1 MKKMASTQ
9 QHFCETGFLER
20 PRYFARQLLT
30 PAEMTLEQT
39 YFRDKLRRHN
49 RLLHG
54 WGVVCGAIVCIVP
67 RADGSGPEPWKVKVT
82 PGYALGPFGD
92 EIVIDKPRVVDLR
105 SPATTCAT
113 GESQVDEID
122 PWCSQV
128 FIDRKEGPLYVAVK
142 YKEVICRP
150 VRVQPNGCGCDD
162 SQCEYSRIR
171 DGYEFGVLNE
181 CPDHDPVP
189 PKIEDLIKGPN
200 PKCTECSDNP
210 WLVLAQVEFDA
221 DGSITAINNCECRRI
236 MVSTA
241 PFWRGCEGGIVVI
254 DMPDA
259 IEVTQ
264 GQTGVAIP
272 VPGQNIAPRAEVN
285 FGPGIKIKSRTEP
298 TGTAPLTFT
307 VDVEATATPGP
318 RTLTI
323 VNPDGVSG
331 IRRDAVKVLPKV
343 TPGTA
348 RVKLEDTAPLKVDTA
363 KKRTTRSEGEKPS
376 P

>member
-1 MKKMASTQ
+1 MKNMATTQ

-54 WGVVCGAIVCIVP
+54 WGVVCGAVVCIVP
-67 RADGSGPEPWKVKVT
+67 RSDGSGPEPWKVKVT
-82 PGYALGPFGD
+82 AGYALGPFGD

-128 FIDRKEGPLYVAVK
+128 WIDRREGPVYIAVK

-162 SQCEYSRIR
+162 SQCEYSRVR
-171 DGYEFGVLNE
+171 DGYEFGVLDE
-181 CPDHDPVP
+181 CPNPDPVVP
-189 PKIEDLIKGPN
+189 NIEDLIQGPN
-200 PKCTECSDNP
+200 PQCLECPDDP
-210 WLVLAQVEFDA
+210 WLVLAEVQFDA
-221 DGSITAINNCECRRI
+221 DGSITAIDNCNCRRI
-236 MVSTA
+236 MLSTA
-241 PFWRGCEGGIVVI
+241 SFWRGCEGGIVVI
-254 DMPDA
+254 DMPNA
-259 IEVTQ
+259 VEATQ
-264 GQTGVAIP
+264 GQTDVVIA
-272 VPGQNIAPRAEVN
+272 VPGQNIEPGAEVS
-285 FGPGIKIKSRTEP
+285 FGPGVRIKSRTEP
-298 TGTAPLTFT
+298 TETAPLTLT
-307 VDVEATATPGP
+307 VDVEETATPAA

-331 IRRDAVKVLPKV
+331 IRRDALKILPKV
-343 TPGTA
+343 PPNNA
-348 RVKLEDTAPLKVDTA
+348 IVSPSPAAPSKA
-363 KKRTTRSEGEKPS
+363 EASKKRTRKEEKPS
-376 P
+376 S

>member
-1 MKKMASTQ
+1 MKNMASTK

-113 GESQVDEID
+113 GESPVDEID
-122 PWCSQV
+122 PWCIQV
-128 FIDRKEGPLYVAVK
+128 WINRKEGSLYVAVK

-171 DGYEFGVLNE
+171 DGYEFGVLDE
-181 CPDHDPVP
+181 CPDADPVP

-200 PKCTECSDNP
+200 PHCLECGDNP
-210 WLVLAQVEFDA
+210 WLVLAEVEFDA
-221 DGSITAINNCECRRI
+221 DGSITSINNCECRR
-236 MVSTA
+236 
-241 PFWRGCEGGIVVI
+241 
-254 DMPDA
+254 
-259 IEVTQ
+259 
-264 GQTGVAIP
+264 
-272 VPGQNIAPRAEVN
+272 
-285 FGPGIKIKSRTEP
+285 KI
-298 TGTAPLTFT
+298 
-307 VDVEATATPGP
+307 
-318 RTLTI
+318 
-323 VNPDGVSG
+323 
-331 IRRDAVKVLPKV
+331 
-343 TPGTA
+343 
-348 RVKLEDTAPLKVDTA
+348 
-363 KKRTTRSEGEKPS
+363 
-376 P
+376 